1 MANFALI
8 GTISCFREVYWIWAI
23 TRSLEIVCLQ
33 RITCQ
38 NCCRCL
44 CCKMQIAAT
53 LPEWIDFF
61 YRCDTFPFNV
71 KYSATNYTC
80 RQNDHFRTP
89 QFSANAVKHQLVF
102 PAFTS
107 WSGKNHDNLI
117 KECSFVTILG
127 QNVFLI
133 IRKLVE
139 NQVHCTRI
147 SGVYSSNTHLNSQI
161 PLKLAKL
168 RD

>member
-1 MANFALI
+1 MCACR
-8 GTISCFREVYWIWAI
+8 GSHFRNVVDAYVAKCKL
-23 TRSLEIVCLQ
+23 RQL
-33 RITCQ
+33 CQ
-38 NCCRCL
+38 S
-44 CCKMQIAAT
+44 
-53 LPEWIDFF
+53 ESVFF
-61 YRCDTFPFNV
+61 TGCCDTFPFNV
-71 KYSATNYTC
+71 KYSPTNYTC

-102 PAFTS
+102 LAFTS

-161 PLKLAKL
+161 PLKLSKL

>member
-8 GTISCFREVYWIWAI
+8 GTISYFREVYWVWALT
-23 TRSLEIVCLQ
+23 TRSLEIV
-33 RITCQ
+33 
-38 NCCRCL
+38 CL
-44 CCKMQIAAT
+44 CCKMQIAAI
-53 LPEWIDFF
+53 LNRFF
-61 YRCDTFPFNV
+61 FTGRCDTFPFNV
-71 KYSATNYTC
+71 KYSPTNYTC
-80 RQNDHFRTP
+80 RQNDHFRAP
-89 QFSANAVKHQLVF
+89 QFSANALKHQLVF

-147 SGVYSSNTHLNSQI
+147 SGVYSSNTHLNFSNSPKACQI
-161 PLKLAKL
+161 KRLNAIF
-168 RD
+168 